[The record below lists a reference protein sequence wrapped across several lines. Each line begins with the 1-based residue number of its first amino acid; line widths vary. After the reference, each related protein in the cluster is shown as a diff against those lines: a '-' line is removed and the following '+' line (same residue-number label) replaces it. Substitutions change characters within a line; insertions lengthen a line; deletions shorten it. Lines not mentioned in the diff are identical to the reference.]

1 MNRHLYALIK
11 PSGRYNGEKVTK
23 MVKYCLNL
31 ILKLESYVID
41 TETKTWQIVCDNDM
55 LIYTGQNEIIWF
67 YFIQR
72 VSQNSEHFEI
82 NTKETFSLA

>member
-1 MNRHLYALIK
+1 MNRHLYAVIK
-11 PSGRYNGEKVTK
+11 PSGRYIGEKVTK

>member
-1 MNRHLYALIK
+1 MNRQLYAVIK

-31 ILKLESYVID
+31 ILKLESYVMD

-55 LIYTGQNEIIWF
+55 LIYTRAEWNNMILF
-67 YFIQR
+67 YTACLSKFRTLWNKYKGNI
-72 VSQNSEHFEI
+72 
-82 NTKETFSLA
+82 